1 MNCLI
6 CDYQTQSGIR
16 LCNHCHRKLNQLL
29 DRVPA
34 TLKTAGETLAN
45 QGVQPSVGSA
55 GTSAPGAPLNL
66 DMAERLGEYE
76 RRLTEL
82 AHWVNG
88 REETA
93 RARIFTTPV
102 RAAEYLRAMAHHLR
116 QRDYV
121 GDIYLELRDLERRV
135 LSAADRPLVKRPL
148 GECDVLIM
156 DDATATITRCEGTV
170 MGHETATTGRC
181 NTCHREHDLTDRI
194 TARFAEAW
202 HVRGPLRQIVN
213 ALNAAGYTLK
223 YDTAK
228 SWLRRG
234 KLHPQCDV
242 KTRQEGHTPAEVL
255 TVLQQTATT
264 RSNQSKQKLQ
274 KVA

>member
-1 MNCLI
+1 
-6 CDYQTQSGIR
+6 
-16 LCNHCHRKLNQLL
+16 
-29 DRVPA
+29 
-34 TLKTAGETLAN
+34 
-45 QGVQPSVGSA
+45 
-55 GTSAPGAPLNL
+55 
-66 DMAERLGEYE
+66 MAERLGEYE

-88 REETA
+88 REEPA

-116 QRDYV
+116 KRDYV

-135 LSAADRPLVKRPL
+135 LSAADRPAVKRPL
-148 GECDVLIM
+148 GECGALGFDGADM
-156 DDATATITRCEGTV
+156 ITRCEGTV

-202 HVRGPLRQIVN
+202 HVRGPLLQIVK
-213 ALNAAGYTLK
+213 ALNAAGYVLK

-242 KTRQEGHTPAEVL
+242 RTRQEGHTPAEVL
-255 TVLQQTATT
+255 AVLQQNASTA
-264 RSNQSKQKLQ
+264 RNISKQKLQ

>member
-1 MNCLI
+1 MTCLI
-6 CDYQTQSGIR
+6 CEYSTAAGLC
-16 LCNHCHRKLNQLL
+16 LCNHCDTRFRAIL

-34 TLKTAGETLAN
+34 TLRTAGETLAN
-45 QGVQPSVGSA
+45 QGVQPRVGSA

-88 REETA
+88 REEPA

-121 GDIYLELRDLERRV
+121 GDIYMELRDLERRV

-148 GECDVLIM
+148 GECGALSLVEDTLLVV
-156 DDATATITRCEGTV
+156 RCEGTV
-170 MGHETATTGRC
+170 MGNETATTGRC

-194 TARFAEAW
+194 TQRFAEAW

-255 TVLQQTATT
+255 TVLQQTATSARKT
-264 RSNQSKQKLQ
+264 SKQKLQ

>member
-1 MNCLI
+1 MTCLV
-6 CDYQTQSGIR
+6 CEYSTAEGLH
-16 LCNHCHRKLNQLL
+16 LCNHCDTQFRAVL

-34 TLKTAGETLAN
+34 TLRTAGVTLAN
-45 QGVQPSVGSA
+45 QGVSPRVGSA

-82 AHWVNG
+82 AHWVNT
-88 REETA
+88 REEPA

-116 QRDYV
+116 QHEYV
-121 GDIYLELRDLERRV
+121 GDIYTELRDLERRV
-135 LSAADRPLVKRPL
+135 LSAADRPQAKRPL
-148 GECDVLIM
+148 GDCGALDLN
-156 DDATATITRCEGTV
+156 TEGTV
-170 MGHETATTGRC
+170 TKCAGTVIGHETSTTGRC

-255 TVLQQTATT
+255 KAIQQNATNT
-264 RSNQSKQKLQ
+264 RKTSNQKLQ
-274 KVA
+274 KPV

>member
-1 MNCLI
+1 MTCQVCEFSTAPGL
-6 CDYQTQSGIR
+6 Y
-16 LCNHCHRKLNQLL
+16 LCNHCDTRFRAIL

-45 QGVQPSVGSA
+45 QGVQPRVGSA

-82 AHWVNG
+82 GHWVNG
-88 REETA
+88 REEPA
-93 RARIFTTPV
+93 RDRIFTTPV

-148 GECDVLIM
+148 GECGALSMVEDTLLV
-156 DDATATITRCEGTV
+156 TRCEGTV

-194 TARFAEAW
+194 TQRFAEAW
-202 HVRGPLRQIVN
+202 HVRGPLLQIVK

-223 YDTAK
+223 YGTAK
-228 SWLRRG
+228 LWVHRG
-234 KLHPQCDV
+234 KLAPKCDV
-242 KTRQEGHTPAEVL
+242 DTRQEGHTPAEVL
-255 TVLQQTATT
+255 AVLQAGATDA
-264 RSNQSKQKLQ
+264 RNSRKQKLQ
-274 KVA
+274 TA